1 MDVAFNIKD
10 GEGLIVKSKD
20 IYQLFEAQQE
30 LFEVAMNPA
39 NLKKLASQ
47 IEGAKVG
54 MEFEMVVPNV
64 DIDGEDSFESERDY
78 DQDERVADIN
88 DVCRFFYDGDYN
100 GSGAIDRLRDEL
112 TNKYYDWQ
120 GEKIS
125 ELWTEEGEEYFA
137 RWAKENVSDDEVA
150 EYLEKEEDLFGE
162 AVPTKEDWNKFIEEN
177 FEEQTTLYYKAE
189 EAFREEKQD
198 EGDFDQEEFLNDIG
212 IRYMTDVENNVRT
225 NITWPHWTSYDY
237 DSGSGEGIE
246 TIGDDFSNAIG
257 KNVYSSS
264 SYHGARRS
272 PTAYSLEPDSS
283 INHDDDEA
291 GLEFISHPMPVDE
304 MLEDLEKVKKWAD
317 EKGCYTNKSTGLH
330 INVSIPN
337 YSLDKLDFVKLAI
350 LLGDQYVL
358 EQFGRLSNGYA
369 KSALEIVKN
378 QSKNF
383 NETDKLLGQLKD
395 NVEGIASKILH
406 SGRTD
411 KYTSI
416 NTKDKYVEFRS
427 AGGDWLGKDFN
438 KIKDTVLRFV
448 VALDAACDKEKYKK
462 EYYKALYKVLKPND
476 DKSDMSMFAKY
487 MSGEITRQQY
497 ARSIEIARTKR
508 FEEKGI
514 KILNINDVEEND
526 WVVTYD
532 DGKKSETIYIQN
544 TQSVNT
550 DEQVLDAAKKFKPQW
565 FRPET
570 EKFITV
576 ERFKFDEKF
585 NSLKLY
591 QANINNS
598 VIGVVASNEEEAIEL
613 LKIMLAPS
621 LGSMTRPVK
630 IEVIDTV
637 EKSKRKIRDMLK
649 WQEERIEAGKEWL
662 SSDKIWKVRP
672 YAGEPFM
679 VTGKT
684 REEATRI
691 AQMFDPDITP
701 ENSPIYVYDSE
712 PDESYYNSVH
722 QQQRERLAVVKQN
735 RREREQ
741 AAQTQSSTTE
751 PTPQPEQ
758 PATDTDA
765 PTRIRLSD
773 IGRYQVTNN
782 DTGGY
787 VNIAATSV
795 DDAINQAR
803 RYWSDADLDARRLY

>member
-1 MDVAFNIKD
+1 M
-10 GEGLIVKSKD
+10 KSKD

-47 IEGAKVG
+47 IPDAMVG

-64 DIDGEDSFESERDY
+64 DIDGEDSFESERD
-78 DQDERVADIN
+78 DDRDERVTDID

-100 GSGAIDRLRDEL
+100 SSRDIDRLRDEL
-112 TNKYYDWQ
+112 TDKYYDWQ
-120 GEKIS
+120 GEKIT

-162 AVPTKEDWNKFIEEN
+162 AIPTKEDWNKFIEEN
-177 FEEQTTLYYKAE
+177 FEEQTKLYYKAE
-189 EAFREEKQD
+189 EAFREEKQE

-246 TIGDDFSNAIG
+246 AIGDEFSNAIG

-283 INHDDDEA
+283 INHDGHDDDEA

-317 EKGCYTNKSTGLH
+317 EKGCYTNESTGLH

-358 EQFGRLSNGYA
+358 DQFGRLSNGYA

-383 NETDKLLGQLKD
+383 SETDKLLGQLKD

-427 AGGDWLGKDFN
+427 AGGDWLGKNFE

-462 EYYKALYKVLKPND
+462 EYYKSLYKVLKPSD
-476 DKSDMSMFAKY
+476 DKLDMSMFAKY
-487 MSGEITRQQY
+487 MSGEITRQEY
-497 ARSIEIARTKR
+497 ARSIEKARTQR

-514 KILNINDVEEND
+514 KILSLNEVEEND

-532 DGKKSETIYIQN
+532 DGKKSDTIYIQN
-544 TQSVNT
+544 TEAVNT
-550 DEQVLDAAKKFKPQW
+550 DEQVLDAAKKYKPQW
-565 FRPET
+565 FRPGT

-576 ERFKFDEKF
+576 EKFKFDEKF

-591 QANINNS
+591 QANINS
-598 VIGVVASNEEEAIEL
+598 GVVGVVASNEEEAIEL
-613 LKIMLAPS
+613 LNIMQAAMLANYGQNS
-621 LGSMTRPVK
+621 R
-630 IEVIDTV
+630 IELTDTG
-637 EKSKRKIRDMLK
+637 EKSKRKIRDVLK

-662 SSDKIWKVRP
+662 SRDKVWKIRP
-672 YAGEPFM
+672 YGSGILM

-691 AQMFDPDITP
+691 AQMFDPNITS
-701 ENSPIYVYDSE
+701 ENSTIYVYDAE
-712 PDESYYNSVH
+712 PGPEYYNSVR
-722 QQQRERLAVVKQN
+722 QQQRERLADIK
-735 RREREQ
+735 RERRGREQ
-741 AAQTQSSTTE
+741 QQATQPQPE
-751 PTPQPEQ
+751 PTLAPEQ
-758 PATDTDA
+758 PADTDA
-765 PTRIRLSD
+765 PTRIRLGD
-773 IGRYQVTNN
+773 LRRFIVRNTATNEI
-782 DTGGY
+782 
-787 VNIAATSV
+787 VNIAASDL
-795 DDAINQAR
+795 DDAISRAR
-803 RYWSDADLDARRLY
+803 ANISGWQNAALYALPAS